1 MGRISTDVNRK
12 YRRKRPT
19 RQIRA
24 PAVNSAQMLLFRPF
38 QVEKRGM
45 GLNQLATSSAK
56 TEAAVSSKK
65 IKSEVNGHS
74 LALSFLTVGQSRLH
88 VAGRHTVR

>member
-1 MGRISTDVNRK
+1 
-12 YRRKRPT
+12 
-19 RQIRA
+19 
-24 PAVNSAQMLLFRPF
+24 
-38 QVEKRGM
+38 M

-65 IKSEVNGHS
+65 IRSEVNGHS